1 MMQMDL
7 YYHSGRSSYHRVQ
20 ATYTYIVS
28 GTRHVSH
35 QICLWSPDLSRAGNA
50 ESFAKAH
57 RAHTSVDV
65 YYDPRNPDNSV
76 LIPGADEFGG
86 KLCTWAGGIM
96 IGVSAFGLFRSRKEY
111 AQLVAQCREEAA
123 EKSRSA
129 PTEEIEPV
137 KSEMSARS
145 FLSYEPASKRKLN
158 CFPDKE
164 CLLEFL
170 GHDGKKLQD
179 WEPDD
184 RVIDASGRVYRLVYR
199 SQSKWYDIEPTGET
213 WDYLKILEWAV
224 ADTEFT
230 KKDPKA
236 LRNRVDRALDGKK
249 IVAIMQCVDDLP
261 SAPAWFWIG
270 FGLFL
275 LLFFLAVFFS
285 GYYLVTWLQHRFH
298 FSLV

>member
-1 MMQMDL
+1 M
-7 YYHSGRSSYHRVQ
+7 
-20 ATYTYIVS
+20 
-28 GTRHVSH
+28 
-35 QICLWSPDLSRAGNA
+35 
-50 ESFAKAH
+50 
-57 RAHTSVDV
+57 
-65 YYDPRNPDNSV
+65 
-76 LIPGADEFGG
+76 
-86 KLCTWAGGIM
+86 
-96 IGVSAFGLFRSRKEY
+96 
-111 AQLVAQCREEAA
+111 
-123 EKSRSA
+123 
-129 PTEEIEPV
+129 
-137 KSEMSARS
+137 
-145 FLSYEPASKRKLN
+145 
-158 CFPDKE
+158 
-164 CLLEFL
+164 
-170 GHDGKKLQD
+170 
-179 WEPDD
+179 
-184 RVIDASGRVYRLVYR
+184 IDASGRVYRLVYR

-213 WDYLKILEWAV
+213 WDYLKILEWAA